1 MKIAMVSE
9 HASPLAVLGGV
20 DAGGQNVHVAA
31 LARAMASTGTEV
43 LVYTRRD
50 NSALPKRVKFTDG
63 VVVHHVDA
71 GPPEAIPKDE
81 LLRYMDDFSDELL
94 REWQV
99 GAPDVVHAHF
109 WMSGRASLRAS
120 RATRIPMVQTF
131 HALGVEKRRHQGA
144 KDTSPPSRL
153 REEQLIIQ
161 QVERIIATASAEAF
175 ELIRQGGDKDRITV
189 VPCGVDLA
197 EFTPEG
203 RRDKR
208 TPGIHRILVL
218 SRLVERK
225 GISDVIE
232 ALRLLPNTELL
243 IAGGPASAHVAEDPE
258 ARRLRAIAQELN
270 LMDRVHFLGRI
281 SRENVPSLM
290 RSADVVAC
298 VPWYEPFGMV
308 PLEAMAC
315 GIPVVASAVGGLVD
329 TVVDGITGFHVA
341 SRAPI
346 QLAGALRALLQN
358 EQLRIDFGQSG
369 RRRAVRRYGWDRIAK
384 DTLDIYSHLLGEYSS
399 ETKTRSRVSTH

>member
-31 LARAMASTGTEV
+31 LARAMASMGAEV
-43 LVYTRRD
+43 RVYTRRD
-50 NSALPKRVKFTDG
+50 DTALPKRVQFTDG
-63 VVVHHVDA
+63 VVVQHVDA
-71 GPPEAIPKDE
+71 GPAKAIGKDE
-81 LLRYMDDFSDELL
+81 LLPHMDDFSDELL
-94 REWQV
+94 REWELDT
-99 GAPDVVHAHF
+99 PDVAHAHF
-109 WMSGRASLRAS
+109 WMSGRASLPVARAV
-120 RATRIPMVQTF
+120 RIPMVQTF
-131 HALGVEKRRHQGA
+131 HALGVEKRRYQGA

-153 REEQLIIQ
+153 REEQSIIQ
-161 QVERIIATASAEAF
+161 QADRIIATASAEAF

-203 RRDKR
+203 PRDAR
-208 TPGIHRILVL
+208 VSGIHRILVL

-225 GISDVIE
+225 GISDVVE
-232 ALRLLPNTELL
+232 ALRLLPNAELL
-243 IAGGPASAHVAEDPE
+243 IAGGPASADLAEDPE
-258 ARRLRAIAQELN
+258 ARRLKTIAQELG
-270 LMDRVHFLGRI
+270 LLDRVHFVGRV
-281 SRENVPSLM
+281 SREDVPSLL

-315 GIPVVASAVGGLVD
+315 GIPVVASAVGGLID

-341 SRAPI
+341 SRSPI
-346 QLAGALRALLQN
+346 QLAGALRSLLQN
-358 EQLRIDFGQSG
+358 EQLRLDFGQAG
-369 RRRAVRRYGWDRIAK
+369 RRRAVRRYGWERIAK
-384 DTLDIYSHLLGEYSS
+384 DTLDVYSQVLSDY
-399 ETKTRSRVSTH
+399 RSAANTQTRVSTH